1 MHHPSASAERLA
13 GLNQNIVK
21 APCFRCSND
30 SLLLHS
36 LHAQGLALG
45 ADDFVRLPGRR
56 YYKPATRADSF
67 AGRCYL
73 FIDLAMRDQTQ
84 DATHAGSPVPAYKAR
99 KVFGLNISKEP
110 VSRME

>member
-1 MHHPSASAERLA
+1 MHHPSASVERLA
-13 GLNQNIVK
+13 GFNQNIVK
-21 APCFRCSND
+21 
-30 SLLLHS
+30 
-36 LHAQGLALG
+36 
-45 ADDFVRLPGRR
+45 
-56 YYKPATRADSF
+56 F

-73 FIDLAMRDQTQ
+73 FIDLAMRDLTQ

>member
-1 MHHPSASAERLA
+1 MHHPSASVERLA

-21 APCFRCSND
+21 APCFRCGND

-45 ADDFVRLPGRR
+45 AD
-56 YYKPATRADSF
+56 
-67 AGRCYL
+67 
-73 FIDLAMRDQTQ
+73 AMRDLTQ